1 MSQESKC
8 SSAHRTSSS
17 VICSSCREVII
28 DHAYS
33 VQRRRI
39 RVPFKDATLNDAFDS
54 SHAGVILGPEFDM
67 YCPTC
72 YSNLPTIKELINAN
86 KSSIESSETND
97 QS

>member
-8 SSAHRTSSS
+8 SSVPRTSSS
-17 VICSSCREVII
+17 VICSSCREVIV

-39 RVPFKDATLNDAFDS
+39 RAPFKDSTLNDGFDS

-72 YSNLPTIKELINAN
+72 YNSLPKIKELIRAN
-86 KSSIESSETND
+86 KSRIESGETND
-97 QS
+97 HS

>member
-8 SSAHRTSSS
+8 SSALRTSSS
-17 VICSSCREVII
+17 VICSECGDVIV

-39 RVPFKDATLNDAFDS
+39 RAPFKQATLNDAFDS

-72 YSNLPTIKELINAN
+72 FDDLP
-86 KSSIESSETND
+86 SIEDLIRDNKKSLDNSSKNMA
-97 QS
+97 